1 MSEVEKIERLA
12 RLIYFVL
19 RQADKRALIMGGTRD
34 LTCVT
39 IDGTFDL
46 IRVARALREA
56 MRNEGSGDFG
66 TA

>member
-1 MSEVEKIERLA
+1 MSQAEIERLA

-19 RQADKRALIMGGTRD
+19 RQASKRALIMGGASD

-46 IRVARALREA
+46 IKVARALREA
-56 MRNEGSGDFG
+56 MRNEPVG
-66 TA
+66 